1 MRPTNDT
8 IGFNARV
15 RSVELLNR
23 HLAAAIDLHAQAKQ
37 AHWNVRG
44 PNFIAIHQLFDK
56 IAGHVEAYSDTIAE
70 RAAALAGTARG
81 TIQAAVESSFLA
93 PYRLGIADE
102 QSHLFALSSAIAAF
116 GASAREA
123 IATAGAIGDPVTA
136 DIFTEVTRGLDSDLW
151 HLESHSPPE
160 ARDMA
165 PATLAVVR
173 L

>member
-8 IGFNARV
+8 IRPNVHA

-37 AHWNVRG
+37 AHWNARG

-56 IAGHVEAYSDTIAE
+56 IAGHVDAHSDTIAE
-70 RAAALAGTARG
+70 RAAALGGTARG
-81 TIQAAVESSFLA
+81 TIQAAVEWSFLA
-93 PYRLGIADE
+93 PYRLEIADE
-102 QSHLFALSSAIAAF
+102 KSHLFALSSAIAAF
-116 GASAREA
+116 GASTREA
-123 IATAGAIGDPVTA
+123 IATAAAIGDPVTA

-151 HLESHSPPE
+151 QLASHSPPE
-160 ARDMA
+160 VHDMA